1 MPGTPQPAVYQVYN
15 PLSREEGL
23 NSLLEALDFPAS
35 SSYTYQGTD
44 GELVV
49 RNGYDTLRVSAQG
62 TVRYHTTEGEISRY
76 PVASDTGGT
85 GCYEAVEACR
95 VLGLRD
101 TGHPVRGR
109 PAGAHPC
116 GADHGGLGGGVR
128 LLSGRRGS
136 PGVRG
141 GMRGPGS
148 WCRTDRSQEITP
160 PGQKL

>member
-62 TVRYHTTEGEISRY
+62 TVRYHTTEGEIS
-76 PVASDTGGT
+76 PLS
-85 GCYEAVEACR
+85 
-95 VLGLRD
+95 
-101 TGHPVRGR
+101 
-109 PAGAHPC
+109 
-116 GADHGGLGGGVR
+116 GGLGHPAE
-128 LLSGRRGS
+128 RGAMK
-136 PGVRG
+136 R
-141 GMRGPGS
+141 
-148 WCRTDRSQEITP
+148 
-160 PGQKL
+160 